1 MSRRFRLEP
10 LVGIRERRLN
20 RARQAVLDARRA
32 LNERIAERDQVNE
45 RIARTARERH
55 VTQNELAVC
64 ATVDRIQCAERR
76 LEWLAERAIDQQ
88 RELAEAEKAIEQA
101 NQAVIEALAVMRQA
115 QKKNDAILEQRRNWR
130 IQTVNAGL
138 RAEEELSDELAGRRR
153 VNRR

>member
-10 LVGIRERRLN
+10 LVGIRERRLD

-32 LNERIAERDQVNE
+32 LSERIAERDRVNE
-45 RIARTARERH
+45 RIALTRLERH
-55 VTQNELAVC
+55 ATQDELAAC

-76 LEWLAERAIDQQ
+76 LEWLQERAIDQQ

-101 NQAVIEALAVMRQA
+101 NQVVNEALVIMRQA

-130 IQTVNAGL
+130 IETVNAGL
-138 RAEEELSDELAGRRR
+138 RAEEELSDELAGRRV